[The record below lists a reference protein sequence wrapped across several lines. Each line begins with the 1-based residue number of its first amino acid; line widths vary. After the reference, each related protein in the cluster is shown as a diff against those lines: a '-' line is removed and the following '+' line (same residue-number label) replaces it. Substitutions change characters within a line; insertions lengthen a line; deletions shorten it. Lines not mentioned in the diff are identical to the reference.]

1 MADLS
6 VEDKS
11 KGKRIITQFFR
22 TMPAVQKSL
31 MTVFERDGY
40 AGVSRVQNLLYPDH
54 SSTINS
60 IDTLRKVLSMILQ
73 HIYGMPVEDKEGYFH
88 EILKCKTASQVI
100 RKEKET
106 LLNHFYDNVP
116 AIKQYLLDELIEDRD
131 FRFITVLCQN
141 FFEEEEKVSD
151 MRSFKHQ
158 IRNLHDAIS
167 EQISNGTSEESLI
180 TMMKDYKQS
189 LEEELTNQSQAASSP
204 KHDEGEVRDGESGQ
218 KKQIILDTLDG
229 AKYKDIREFLI
240 QKASVDP
247 NFATFQLYLDNILAP
262 SSRLVANN
270 IQTFSEG
277 VKKIKEFRDSLEK
290 ELLSG

>member
-31 MTVFERDGY
+31 MTAFDADGY
-40 AGVSRVQNLLYPDH
+40 TGISRVQNLLYPDH
-54 SSTINS
+54 SSSINS
-60 IDTLRKVLSMILQ
+60 IDTLRKSLSMILQ
-73 HIYGMPVEDKEGYFH
+73 HIYGMPVEDKEGYFQ
-88 EILKCKTASQVI
+88 EILKCKNASQVI

-106 LLNHFYDNVP
+106 LLNHFYDNMP
-116 AIKQYLLDELIEDRD
+116 ALKQYLLNELLEDRH

-141 FFEEEEKVSD
+141 FFEDEEKVSD
-151 MRSFKHQ
+151 MRSFKNQ
-158 IRNLHDAIS
+158 IRNLHDALA
-167 EQISNGTSEESLI
+167 EQIANGTSEESLI
-180 TMMKDYKQS
+180 AMMKDYKQS
-189 LEEELTNQSQAASSP
+189 LEEELANRAQAASSP
-204 KHDEGEVRDGESGQ
+204 KQAGGEVLDGESKQ
-218 KKQIILDTLDG
+218 KKQIILDTLNDV
-229 AKYKDIREFLI
+229 KYKDIKEFLI

-247 NFATFQLYLDNILAP
+247 NFATFQIYLDNILAP

-270 IQTFSEG
+270 MQTFSEG